1 MYIFINILAVIF
13 LDSVGLVYFYHKVI
27 TQTGDWIH
35 SISRVFVC
43 AIVSMVD
50 SLAFIVGSKSD
61 DAKLHSIACA
71 TDFACLKKD
80 LEAERADL
88 AAWTHFFL

>member
-1 MYIFINILAVIF
+1 MYILINILHLF
-13 LDSVGLVYFYHKVI
+13 CDSVGLVYFYHKVI

-35 SISRVFVC
+35 CISRVFVC

-71 TDFACLKKD
+71 TDFAGLKKE

-88 AAWTHFFL
+88 AAWTYFFL

>member
-1 MYIFINILAVIF
+1 
-13 LDSVGLVYFYHKVI
+13 
-27 TQTGDWIH
+27 
-35 SISRVFVC
+35 
-43 AIVSMVD
+43 MVD